1 MALLAMR
8 LSVPAR
14 LRTYSYKSIPILPL
28 TTLPSFDL
36 LDNDKDGV
44 LHYSD
49 ISNSTVPV
57 DIGLP
62 SDLCDRWPEV
72 YNECISTGGQPD
84 ACTRY
89 TNECNSYCSGDTSTP
104 YSAPTSASAKLRQ
117 RRQTSTSSTSF
128 NSVDSN
134 AGGSIVSSLTSP
146 RAG

>member
-1 MALLAMR
+1 MALSAMR
-8 LSVPAR
+8 LSGPA
-14 LRTYSYKSIPILPL
+14 LPRTYLYRSIPILPL
-28 TTLPSFDL
+28 TTLHSFDL

-62 SDLCDRWPEV
+62 SDLCDRCPEV

-89 TNECNSYCSGDTSTP
+89 TNECNDYCSSDPNPTYATP
-104 YSAPTSASAKLRQ
+104 ISAKLRQ

-134 AGGSIVSSLTSP
+134 AGGSIVSPFTSTLAP
-146 RAG
+146 